1 MSGFTRVVKKL
12 AIVALAGLPA
22 VALAAGPIGHALPGQ
37 IGFIPAD
44 TTVAR
49 DIHVFHN
56 DLLMPIITLISLF
69 VLALLIYVG
78 WRFGEKR
85 HPVPTRTTHN
95 TMLEMAWTVIP
106 ILILVVIAVP
116 SFKLLTNQLTLP
128 KPDITMKVT
137 GHQWYWSYDY
147 PKSEGGFSFDSL
159 LIPDNKIDTTKGQ
172 LRLLSVDN
180 PAVVPVGK
188 TILVQVTGADVIHS
202 FTVPSFGIRIDAIPG
217 RLNETWF
224 KAEHRGT
231 YYGECSN
238 ICGQNHAFMPIEF
251 KVVSVADYKAWLL
264 TAKKQFAMAG
274 QNPVQMAAAA
284 AVAAH

>member
-1 MSGFTRVVKKL
+1 MSGYARVVKSL
-12 AIVALAGLPA
+12 ALAALVGLPS
-22 VALAAGPIGHALPGQ
+22 VALAAGPIGHAVPGQ
-37 IGFIPAD
+37 VGFIPGD
-44 TTVAR
+44 TSLAH
-49 DIHVFHN
+49 DIHIFHN
-56 DLLMPIITLISLF
+56 DLLMPIITTICLF
-69 VLALLIYVG
+69 VLGLLIYVG
-78 WRFGEKR
+78 VRFGEKR
-85 HPVPTRTTHN
+85 HPVPSRTTHN

-137 GHQWYWSYDY
+137 GHQWYWSYNY
-147 PKSEGGFSFDSL
+147 PKSQGGFSFDSM
-159 LIPDNKIDTTKGQ
+159 LIPDNKIDASKGQ

-202 FTVPSFGIRIDAIPG
+202 FTVPSFGVRIDAIPG

-224 KAEHRGT
+224 KAEHTGT

-251 KVVSVADYKAWLL
+251 KVVSEADYQAWLL

-274 QNPVQMAAAA
+274 QNPVQVATALP
-284 AVAAH
+284 VAAH